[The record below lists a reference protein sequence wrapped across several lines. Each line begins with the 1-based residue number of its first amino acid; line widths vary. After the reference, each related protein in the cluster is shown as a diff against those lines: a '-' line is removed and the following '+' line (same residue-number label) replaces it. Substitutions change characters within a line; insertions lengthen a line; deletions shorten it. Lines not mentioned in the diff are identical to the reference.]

1 MFWEVFRTLTWKA
14 KKKRFVLLCPKSV
27 QENSHTKWG
36 IFVWQSRRE
45 WADSIMLSPG
55 TPVYCSWR
63 AKAGVAPFSNRTVIC
78 SAHKHTIYFLNKC
91 LDFQTSFHWKA
102 DNTFFQRQSC
112 ENKHPYHYSSWLIT
126 DILFWSD
133 FAVVFERGSWHT
145 PRRQPGSK
153 RIQSTFTRVRL
164 IESPQWI
171 WSTTIIICQFPSWG
185 VFDRIY
191 VS

>member
-1 MFWEVFRTLTWKA
+1 MSYNEFYIAIWLHNSL
-14 KKKRFVLLCPKSV
+14 RFSPSAWIVYKHFHDTAPL
-27 QENSHTKWG
+27 
-36 IFVWQSRRE
+36 RE
-45 WADSIMLSPG
+45 FDKVNRSMARDVTGQNRWVRGAL
-55 TPVYCSWR
+55 
-63 AKAGVAPFSNRTVIC
+63 SNRTVIC

-171 WSTTIIICQFPSWG
+171 WSTTIIIWQFPSWG